1 MWSQVI
7 DKIYG
12 SCLVKMSKSSNRL
25 PTTVESASYFD
36 CCRLLPS
43 DSRWPLQLAPGNY
56 VFLDVVGN
64 ISLLSCSLTAIF
76 CSSRCT
82 GDAILRATKW
92 IGNLAEDPNRVIIGG
107 FHSAMEK
114 GFLEILLEG
123 KCRICLCSA
132 RSLARYRIPRKFR
145 STIESGR
152 LAIVSSLPPSIRS
165 NSASSSHQR
174 NQLVADLAKQIV
186 VTHAAEG
193 SRTEEYALSLLQN
206 GRVVDCLDVGCKR
219 LVASGARVIQINSV
233 MGRVSE

>member
-1 MWSQVI
+1 M
-7 DKIYG
+7 KTP
-12 SCLVKMSKSSNRL
+12 KSSNRL

-43 DSRWPLQLAPGNY
+43 DRKWPLQLASRND

-76 CSSRCT
+76 CSSRCS
-82 GDAILRATKW
+82 GDAILKATKW
-92 IGNLAEDPNRVIIGG
+92 IGDLAEDPNRVIIGG

-114 GFLEILLEG
+114 GFLEILLDG
-123 KCRICLCSA
+123 NCRICLCPA
-132 RSLARYRIPRKFR
+132 RSLARYRIPRVFK
-145 STIESGR
+145 SAIETGR
-152 LAIVSSLPPSIRS
+152 LAIVSSLQPAIRS
-165 NSASSSHQR
+165 NSSSSSQQR
-174 NQLVADLAKQIV
+174 NQLVADLAEHIV

-193 SRTEEYALSLLQN
+193 SRTEEFALSLLQN

-233 MGRVSE
+233 TGRASE